1 MGRKSERFFG
11 EVETIDINNIRLPT
25 YRFRTVDDIDIQRMS
40 NSIKLHGLLQPV
52 VVRPKD
58 GYFETVAGCTR
69 FLACKSLH
77 WRKIPCHIIQLNE
90 VQTFEVALIENIERK
105 SITPLDEAKA
115 FKRYC
120 FDNGWGSVSELS
132 SKIGKSPS
140 YITKRMAL
148 LELPSDVQ
156 SHIKNSELKPSTA
169 EEISTIKDPEKQ
181 SQLAELIVKRH
192 LTTMKAR
199 QLVKEDQ
206 DPYYCENSEILEVR
220 SDLQPFN
227 KAIVALRIAMSKIAA
242 AIEEEDEA
250 GDNNDITND
259 DHQNYNIF
267 INELLMYHKR
277 LLHDQIDNLMKAKK
291 KYAKNI
297 FRYRMMLK

>member
-1 MGRKSERFFG
+1 M
-11 EVETIDINNIRLPT
+11 
-25 YRFRTVDDIDIQRMS
+25 
-40 NSIKLHGLLQPV
+40 
-52 VVRPKD
+52 
-58 GYFETVAGCTR
+58 
-69 FLACKSLH
+69 
-77 WRKIPCHIIQLNE
+77 
-90 VQTFEVALIENIERK
+90 ERK

-120 FDNGWGSVSELS
+120 FDNGWGSVTDLS

-169 EEISTIKDPEKQ
+169 EEISTIRNPEKQ
-181 SQLAELIVKRH
+181 SQLADLIVKRH

-199 QLVKEDQ
+199 QLVKEEQ
-206 DPYYCENSEILEVR
+206 DPFYCENSEILEVR

-242 AIEEEDEA
+242 AIEEEAEEEE
-250 GDNNDITND
+250 NNGNLTANEDKKE
-259 DHQNYNIF
+259 NIF
-267 INELLMYHKR
+267 INELLMHHKR

>member
-1 MGRKSERFFG
+1 MSRKSERFFG
-11 EVETIDINNIRLPT
+11 EVETIDISNIKLPS
-25 YRFRTVDDIDIQRMS
+25 YRFRTVDENDVERMS

-58 GYFETVAGCTR
+58 DCFEIVAGCTR

-77 WRKIPCHIIQLNE
+77 WRKIPCHVIQLNE
-90 VQTFEVALIENIERK
+90 VQTFEVALIENMERK

-115 FKRYC
+115 FKKYC

-156 SHIKNSELKPSTA
+156 GHIKNSELKPSTA

-181 SQLAELIVKRH
+181 SQLADLIVKRH

-220 SDLQPFN
+220 SELQPFN

-242 AIEEEDEA
+242 AIEEDEE
-250 GDNNDITND
+250 GDNDGVTSNGDRKD
-259 DHQNYNIF
+259 NIF

-277 LLHDQIDNLMKAKK
+277 LLHDQIDNLMKSKK

>member
-1 MGRKSERFFG
+1 MDRKSERFFG
-11 EVETIDINNIRLPT
+11 EVETIDLNNIRLPP
-25 YRFRTVDDIDIQRMS
+25 YRFRAVDDNDIERMS
-40 NSIKLHGLLQPV
+40 NSIRLHGLLQPV

-58 GYFETVAGCTR
+58 GYFEIVAGCTR

-77 WRKIPCHIIQLNE
+77 WRKIPCHVIQLNE
-90 VQTFEVALIENIERK
+90 VQTFEVALIENMERK

-120 FDNGWGSVSELS
+120 FDNGWGSVSDLS

-148 LELPSDVQ
+148 LELPTDVQ
-156 SHIKNSELKPSTA
+156 NHIKNSDLKPSTA

-181 SQLAELIVKRH
+181 SQLADLIVKRH

-199 QLVKEDQ
+199 QLVKEEQ

-220 SDLQPFN
+220 SELQPFN
-227 KAIVALRIAMSKIAA
+227 KAIIALRIAMSKIAA
-242 AIEEEDEA
+242 TIEEEEEGEDDDVTGK
-250 GDNNDITND
+250 GDNKD
-259 DHQNYNIF
+259 NIF
-267 INELLMYHKR
+267 INELLMHHKR
-277 LLHDQIDNLMKAKK
+277 LLHDQIDNLMRAKK

>member
-1 MGRKSERFFG
+1 
-11 EVETIDINNIRLPT
+11 
-25 YRFRTVDDIDIQRMS
+25 
-40 NSIKLHGLLQPV
+40 IKLHGLLQPV

-58 GYFETVAGCTR
+58 SYFETVAGCTR

-120 FDNGWGSVSELS
+120 YDNGWGSVSELS
-132 SKIGKSPS
+132 AKIGKSPS

-181 SQLAELIVKRH
+181 SQLANLIVKRH

-220 SDLQPFN
+220 SELQPFN

-242 AIEEEDEA
+242 AIEEEEEE